1 MRKQAEAKA
10 EQERLGREHLKKILE
25 RSENML
31 KNRKREKAKPRR
43 EGSQMSTGKFT
54 LLCVETD
61 S

>member
-43 EGSQMSTGKFT
+43 DDSQMSTGKFS
-54 LLCVETD
+54 L
-61 S
+61 